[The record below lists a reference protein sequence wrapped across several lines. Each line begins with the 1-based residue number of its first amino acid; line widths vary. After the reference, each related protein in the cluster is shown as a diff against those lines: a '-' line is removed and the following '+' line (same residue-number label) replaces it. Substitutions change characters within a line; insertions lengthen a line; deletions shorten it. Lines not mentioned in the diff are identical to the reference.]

1 VRGVEAYE
9 ELDEIGVGQYG
20 EVYLARERAGG
31 ALVAL
36 KKIRMENEKEGFPI
50 TACREIKILA
60 GLEHGNV
67 VSLIEVVAAAAQP
80 DNGFRGDVFMVLEY
94 MDHDLAGLADRPG
107 VRFQPAQVKAYAL
120 QLARALAYCH
130 ARGVLHRDLKASNVL
145 LSNTGTLKLA
155 DFGLARRSA
164 GADALTN
171 KVVTRWYRPPELLL
185 GATRYGP
192 EIDMWSCGCVLAEM
206 LIGRAL
212 LPGNDEADQI
222 ELIFRTCGS
231 PTDATWP
238 GASALPFYDMFRPKV
253 PMRRCLREA
262 LGHGIAPDAVDL
274 VDRLLAMDPGRRL
287 SAEGMLRH
295 DYFRRAPPP
304 CPPGSMPVYEPC
316 HQLQMQR
323 RRAEAKA
330 AAEAEAA
337 AQAAARRAAEEAA
350 RAAERKSTPTRGAG
364 APPDCMLRLTPPRT
378 AGQATPP
385 HGPLPPPPP
394 PPPPPQQH
402 YGGWVQPSRAAGM
415 GFGAHPQQHQQHQQQ
430 HYPPPPP
437 HHYQHH
443 QQPYGGHYGGPP
455 AGPYGGYPPPPPP
468 GPYGGYGAPPPPP
481 AGYYGHGHAQ
491 GGYGPHGQGGWG
503 EPAALTGESRFYA
516 QALARETPR
525 AAPRHGGSGVAAAPR
540 RGPRPAA
547 APVPFYSAAALAA
560 SPSAAAGISASDEAA
575 YRGVFVA
582 FLRDMSRAVRLPA
595 PVTATAA
602 VYGLRFYAQHSYG
615 EYANRSHVIGS
626 ACLLLAAKVEGAP
639 KLVADLAAA
648 SYALRLRGAE
658 LLSDGHKHAYPR
670 ERENILEAER
680 RVVRAIGFQFN
691 ARHALDDIILAR
703 KRLITLADELTSPQ
717 REAAPMPPPPPS
729 PSGAPGRL
737 SPVSPA
743 RDDDVVEDAKPSIPA
758 PPRVAFDARSLAQ
771 AAMSFANDSLATT
784 LPLQYDAGVLAG
796 AFLQLAAALTGAPL
810 GPPHLSWALQAS
822 LPPQALRDVA
832 AQVAAFYR
840 ASGNV
845 GLADRL
851 AERLGLDDVMPAVE
865 AAHASPLSDAPEAV
879 QVEAVVEAA
888 RVEEAMEA
896 APHAAAE
903 PDAGAEEASKRRRE
917 EEEAERLAM
926 LAPQRRV
933 RLA

>member
-1 VRGVEAYE
+1 
-9 ELDEIGVGQYG
+9 
-20 EVYLARERAGG
+20 
-31 ALVAL
+31 
-36 KKIRMENEKEGFPI
+36 
-50 TACREIKILA
+50 
-60 GLEHGNV
+60 
-67 VSLIEVVAAAAQP
+67 
-80 DNGFRGDVFMVLEY
+80 
-94 MDHDLAGLADRPG
+94 
-107 VRFQPAQVKAYAL
+107 
-120 QLARALAYCH
+120 
-130 ARGVLHRDLKASNVL
+130 
-145 LSNTGTLKLA
+145 
-155 DFGLARRSA
+155 
-164 GADALTN
+164 
-171 KVVTRWYRPPELLL
+171 
-185 GATRYGP
+185 
-192 EIDMWSCGCVLAEM
+192 
-206 LIGRAL
+206 
-212 LPGNDEADQI
+212 
-222 ELIFRTCGS
+222 
-231 PTDATWP
+231 
-238 GASALPFYDMFRPKV
+238 
-253 PMRRCLREA
+253 
-262 LGHGIAPDAVDL
+262 
-274 VDRLLAMDPGRRL
+274 
-287 SAEGMLRH
+287 
-295 DYFRRAPPP
+295 
-304 CPPGSMPVYEPC
+304 
-316 HQLQMQR
+316 
-323 RRAEAKA
+323 
-330 AAEAEAA
+330 
-337 AQAAARRAAEEAA
+337 
-350 RAAERKSTPTRGAG
+350 
-364 APPDCMLRLTPPRT
+364 
-378 AGQATPP
+378 
-385 HGPLPPPPP
+385 
-394 PPPPPQQH
+394 
-402 YGGWVQPSRAAGM
+402 
-415 GFGAHPQQHQQHQQQ
+415 
-430 HYPPPPP
+430 
-437 HHYQHH
+437 
-443 QQPYGGHYGGPP
+443 
-455 AGPYGGYPPPPPP
+455 
-468 GPYGGYGAPPPPP
+468 
-481 AGYYGHGHAQ
+481 
-491 GGYGPHGQGGWG
+491 
-503 EPAALTGESRFYA
+503 
-516 QALARETPR
+516 
-525 AAPRHGGSGVAAAPR
+525 
-540 RGPRPAA
+540 
-547 APVPFYSAAALAA
+547 VPFYSAAALAA

-639 KLVADLAAA
+639 KLVADVAAA

-703 KRLITLADELTSPQ
+703 KRLITLADELTSPA

-743 RDDDVVEDAKPSIPA
+743 RDDADEEAKPSIPA

-851 AERLGLDDVMPAVE
+851 AERLGLDDVMPAVAE
-865 AAHASPLSDAPEAV
+865 AAHASPLSDAPVAVEEEA
-879 QVEAVVEAA
+879 VEAVV
-888 RVEEAMEA
+888 VEEAMEA
-896 APHAAAE
+896 APPAAAE
-903 PDAGAEEASKRRRE
+903 PDAGAEEAAKRRRE